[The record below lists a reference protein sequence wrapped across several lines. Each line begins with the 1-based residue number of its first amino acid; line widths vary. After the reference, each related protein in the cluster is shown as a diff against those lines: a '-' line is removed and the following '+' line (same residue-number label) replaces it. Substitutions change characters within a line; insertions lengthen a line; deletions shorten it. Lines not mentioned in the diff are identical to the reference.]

1 MNDRVNQFAS
11 KVLGFTLA
19 INFARELSAM
29 LRYSSLPNVQQRH
42 LRFVVKGARGW
53 LKTVD

>member
-1 MNDRVNQFAS
+1 MNDRVNQVAS

-19 INFARELSAM
+19 INFARKLSAM